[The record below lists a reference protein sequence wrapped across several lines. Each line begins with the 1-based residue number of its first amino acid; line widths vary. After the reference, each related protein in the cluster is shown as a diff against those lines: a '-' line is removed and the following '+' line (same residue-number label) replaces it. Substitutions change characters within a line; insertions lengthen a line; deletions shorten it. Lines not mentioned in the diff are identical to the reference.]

1 MSEDDAEGGLSPAA
15 NPWLIGHV
23 RAERR
28 ILEALRSGRMHHA
41 WLISGPAGIGK
52 ATLAYRFARFMLA
65 HPGAVPEDADSLHV
79 DEDHPVFRTV
89 AAGSHPDLVTCTR
102 TPDPRTGRMRAMIS
116 VDEARAVSRFLTHT
130 AAEGGWRI
138 AVVDAA
144 DDLNAAAANAILKI
158 LEEPPAR
165 CLFLLV
171 SHSPGRLLPTIRSRC
186 IHLPLRPLSVAQ
198 VREAL
203 ALVRGADGGDM
214 EDLETAAA
222 LSGGS
227 PGRALALSGSRA
239 AELFTRFR
247 DAASAP
253 SGPLDRAVV
262 LPLAEALSGVR
273 NRDDF
278 RLFMDLLIEWM
289 HGNALELARAGH
301 AREAGRWAD
310 LAGEALSAA
319 GRAEA
324 LNLDRR
330 QVLSELIGRI
340 ERLPRPVAAGRA

>member
-1 MSEDDAEGGLSPAA
+1 MSKEGTERDFSPAA
-15 NPWLIGHV
+15 NPWLVGHL
-23 RAERR
+23 RAEQR

-41 WLISGPAGIGK
+41 WLLSGPAGIGK

-65 HPGAVPEDADSLHV
+65 HPDSVPEDADSLHL
-79 DEDHPVFRTV
+79 DETHPVFRMV
-89 AAGSHPDLVTCTR
+89 AAGSHPDLVTCQR
-102 TPDPRTGRMRAMIS
+102 MPDPRTGRLRAMIG
-116 VDEARAVSRFLTHT
+116 VEEARSVSRFLAHT

-144 DDLNAAAANAILKI
+144 DDMNAAAANAILKI

-203 ALVRGADGGDM
+203 ALVRGADGQDM
-214 EDLETAAA
+214 EELETAAA

-227 PGRALALSGSRA
+227 PGRALALAGSRA

-247 DAASAP
+247 DAASVP
-253 SGPLDRAVV
+253 SGPLDRSVV
-262 LPLAEALSGVR
+262 LPLTEALSGAR

-278 RLFMDLLIEWM
+278 RLFMELLMEWM
-289 HGNALELARAGH
+289 HENAAGMARSGH
-301 AREAGRWAD
+301 VREAGLWAE
-310 LAGEALSAA
+310 LASEALSATV
-319 GRAEA
+319 RAEN

-340 ERLPRPVAAGRA
+340 ERLPRSVMVHQG

>member
-1 MSEDDAEGGLSPAA
+1 MSEDVTEKDFSPAA
-15 NPWLIGHV
+15 NPWLVGHL
-23 RAERR
+23 RAEHR
-28 ILEALRSGRMHHA
+28 ILESLRSGRMHHA
-41 WLISGPAGIGK
+41 WLLSGPAGIGK

-65 HPGAVPEDADSLHV
+65 HPGTVPEGSDTLYV
-79 DEDHPVFRTV
+79 DESHPVFRMV
-89 AAGSHPDLVTCTR
+89 AAGSHPDVVTCRR
-102 TPDPRTGRMRAMIS
+102 TADPRTGRLRAMIG
-116 VDEARAVSRFLTHT
+116 VDEARAVARFLTHT

-138 AVVDAA
+138 AIIDAA
-144 DDLNAAAANAILKI
+144 DDMNTAAANAILKI

-203 ALVRGADGGDM
+203 ALVHKGVGGAP
-214 EDLETAAA
+214 EELEMAAA

-227 PGRALALSGSRA
+227 PGRALELASSRA

-253 SGPLDRAVV
+253 SGPLDRAVI
-262 LPLAEALSGVR
+262 LPLTEALSGAR

-278 RLFMDLLIEWM
+278 RLFMDLLMEWM
-289 HGNALELARAGH
+289 HGNAIELARAGH
-301 AREAGRWAD
+301 AREAGLWAE
-310 LAGEALSAA
+310 LAGDVLSEA

-330 QVLSELIGRI
+330 QVLAGLIGRI
-340 ERLPRPVAAGRA
+340 EHLPRPPAAHQV

>member
-1 MSEDDAEGGLSPAA
+1 MSEHDPDSKDISPAA

-28 ILEALRSGRMHHA
+28 ILEALQSGRMHHA
-41 WLISGPAGIGK
+41 WLISGPSGIGK

-65 HPGAVPEDADSLHV
+65 HPDAVPEDVDSLHV
-79 DEDHPVFRTV
+79 EEDHPVFRMI
-89 AAGSHPDLVTCTR
+89 AAGSHPDLVTCR
-102 TPDPRTGRMRAMIS
+102 RMPDPRTGRLRAVIG

-138 AVVDAA
+138 AVVDVA
-144 DDLNAAAANAILKI
+144 DDMNAAAANAILKI

-171 SHSPGRLLPTIRSRC
+171 SHSPGGLLPTIRSRC

-203 ALVRGADGGDM
+203 ALVRGADGQEM
-214 EDLETAAA
+214 AELEMAAT

-227 PGRALALSGSRA
+227 PGRALALAGSRA

-253 SGPLDRAVV
+253 SGPLDRSVV
-262 LPLAEALSGVR
+262 LPVTEAFAGAR
-273 NRDDF
+273 NRDGF
-278 RLFMDLLIEWM
+278 RLFVDLLLEWM
-289 HGNALELARAGH
+289 HGNAVELARAGH
-301 AREAGRWAD
+301 AREARLWAD
-310 LAGEALSAA
+310 LAGEARSLVER
-319 GRAEA
+319 GEA

-330 QVLSELIGRI
+330 QILSGLIGRI
-340 ERLPRPVAAGRA
+340 ERLPRPAAAF